1 MTTRPRGVVFRSR
14 NRICRGVVCCLVL
27 VAGASCDSERESA
40 DAEAPDDSLGGE
52 RRVASVAFRIGGN
65 TNDPDYQLGEVH
77 DLAILA
83 DHRFVVADLVTLRVA
98 LFDADGRFVYDIGG
112 PGEGPGEFERPY
124 GVDVDPDG
132 DVWVRSLDKHL
143 IFALGPTGAAY
154 AGSLPVG
161 PSYTYKAAFAADGL
175 IGLRDLAIDGHFGVR
190 IWVDS
195 AGNTVR
201 EDTLPALADDDFGY
215 GRIIWQQ
222 PDGRE
227 EFAEFPARFS
237 PRDRL
242 AHARTGGYARVVTS
256 RYEIDLYG
264 ADGIRFHTIRR
275 DHSGPVV
282 SSAERRREEFVIDS
296 LATFYRQQPM
306 AIQYRPGKTP
316 ERKPPLENLWFDAD
330 DRLWVRL
337 WGEDGDSLTRA
348 HVYSAVGEFLF
359 HAAWPREV
367 SLQHGAI
374 RSDVAIGFATDE
386 FDVPEIVKMVFGP
399 G

>member
-1 MTTRPRGVVFRSR
+1 MTGWL
-14 NRICRGVVCCLVL
+14 VCTLVL
-27 VAGASCDSERESA
+27 VAGSACDSERESA
-40 DAEAPDDSLGGE
+40 DAGAPEDSLGGE
-52 RRVASVAFRIGGN
+52 RRVASVAFRVGGN
-65 TNDPDYQLGEVH
+65 TNDPDYQLGEVQ

-83 DHRFVVADLVTLRVA
+83 DRRFVVADVVTLRVA
-98 LFDADGRFVYDIGG
+98 LFDADGRFVHDIGG

-143 IFALGPTGAAY
+143 IFSLTPAGAAY

-161 PSYTYKAAFAADGL
+161 PSYTYKAAFAGDGL
-175 IGLRDLAIDGHFGVR
+175 IGLRDLAIEGHFGVR

-201 EDTLPALADDDFGY
+201 EDTLPSLADEDFGY
-215 GRIIWQQ
+215 GRITWQQ

-227 EFAEFPARFS
+227 EFAEFPAPFS

-256 RYEIDLYG
+256 RYEIDLY
-264 ADGIRFHTIRR
+264 DPNGIRFHTIRR

-282 SSAERRREEFVIDS
+282 SSAERRREESVIDS
-296 LATFYRQQPM
+296 LATFYRQQPI
-306 AIQYRPGKTP
+306 AIQYQPGEIP
-316 ERKPPLENLWFDAD
+316 ERKPPIENLWFDAE
-330 DRLWVRL
+330 DRLWVQL

-348 HVYSAVGEFLF
+348 HAYSAVGEFLF
-359 HAAWPREV
+359 DAAWPHEV
-367 SLQHGAI
+367 SLEHGAI
-374 RSDVAIGFATDE
+374 RGDVAIGFATDE
-386 FDVPEIVKMVFGP
+386 FDVPEIVKLMFGP
-399 G
+399 E